1 MARSRCGI
9 LLGIL
14 LVGAVPL
21 LADDDEGGWRY
32 DGNLKFESADERFE
46 LDVINRVQA
55 RFTADD
61 PDIGESGQ
69 SFDVERYRIMFAGKA
84 FKHWEFLL
92 QSDLATGSLSDDE
105 TDSELLLDAYVKF
118 AKKRLAQLWIGQ
130 GKVGF
135 GRQFLIDSGWLQFVE
150 RSIATERFA
159 HGRDVGVALVGE
171 NESRT
176 YAYSVGLYNGNGINQ
191 EADENKDYLAAARLV
206 VTPLGAFE
214 MVESDPDWTERPEPR
229 LAVGVA
235 LMTNN
240 MGEGSFEEER
250 INSGALEFAFRVRGF
265 SLAGEF
271 FTESRDALTGLPGDE
286 VDADGWYA
294 QTGYVFPV
302 SELGMFEVAG
312 RYSEILRDVADADE
326 TEAGIAL
333 GYYFRGHR
341 GKIQIDYRALD
352 FEGIPFGDNID
363 THEGRIQFQMIF

>member
-1 MARSRCGI
+1 MTSSRCGV

-14 LVGAVPL
+14 LVGALPL
-21 LADDDEGGWRY
+21 LADGDEGGWGY
-32 DGNLKFESADERFE
+32 DGNLAFRSADGRFE
-46 LDVINRVQA
+46 LDIINRVQA

-69 SFDVERYRIMFAGKA
+69 SFDLERYRLTFAGKA
-84 FKHWEFLL
+84 FEHWEFLL

-105 TDSELLLDAYVKF
+105 TNSELLLDACVKF
-118 AKKRLAQLWIGQ
+118 AKRRLAQLWIGQ
-130 GKVGF
+130 GKVAF
-135 GRQFLIDSGWLQFVE
+135 GRQALIDSGRLQFVD

-171 NESRT
+171 NENRT
-176 YAYSVGLYNGNGINQ
+176 YAYSVGFYNGNGINQ
-191 EADENKDYLAAARLV
+191 GADENKDYLAAARLV

-214 MVESDPDWTERPEPR
+214 MMESDPGWTTRPEPR

-240 MGEGSFEEER
+240 TGEGSFEEER
-250 INSGALEFAFRVRGF
+250 VNTGALEFAFRVRGF

-271 FTESRDALTGLPGDE
+271 FTESRDALTSLPGDE
-286 VDADGWYA
+286 ADTDGWYA
-294 QTGYVFPV
+294 QTGYAFPV
-302 SELGMFEVAG
+302 TELGMFELAA

-333 GYYFRGHR
+333 GFYFRGHG
-341 GKIQIDYRALD
+341 GKIQADYRALD

-363 THEGRIQFQMIF
+363 THEGRIQFQLIF